1 MRLQE
6 VALARRA
13 QAGQRGAALRPGDR
27 LVGCLV
33 VEAGDEVVLAS
44 TRGAVVRMAAEAVSL
59 QGRGARGV
67 KLMGLEPGDSVADV
81 VLAPRGGEGEG
92 EGGEGEGGKEEEAAK
107 GKGKRSA
114 AVKPKGKGKKGADAA

>member
-1 MRLQE
+1 MRLAE
-6 VALARRA
+6 VCLARRA

-44 TRGAVVRMAAEAVSL
+44 TRGAVVRMAADAVSL

-81 VLAPRGGEGEG
+81 VLAPRGA
-92 EGGEGEGGKEEEAAK
+92 EGGEEEEEEEEAK
-107 GKGKRSA
+107 GRGKRDA
-114 AVKPKGKGKKGADAA
+114 AARPKGKGKKGVADAA